1 MSKDN
6 LPVGK
11 AVLSLGV
18 ALDGPVLVDLT
29 KMPHMLIGGS
39 TGSGKTFLV
48 LSLIKQALDK
58 AMQVYILDM
67 KGGVDY
73 PRSWKGTRCSYND
86 SRETILSVLSQL
98 VDTLED
104 RKLAFSYL
112 EQEIG
117 KSCPNIDIYNR
128 LNPEHAFSRIMV
140 VCDEL
145 AEVTDT
151 TGMDKPNKELVNAI
165 VGKLGTLARLGRAFG
180 IHLVM
185 ALQRPDASALP
196 GQIKNNADVRAC
208 GRAEMCCP
216 LSSWIMGT
224 LLICRRIFQAGLSPI
239 WMAVQFSRA
248 TCSLI
253 WTMKILT
260 LMIRGDM
267 TMAQKKINDY
277 GTGIPYNEVEALA
290 RVLLP
295 EIQAFFQSEEGQ
307 REFAEWKAH
316 QGAHAA

>member
-1 MSKDN
+1 MNLFEAVKD
-6 LPVGK
+6 
-11 AVLSLGV
+11 AVPTRTAAEHYGIEVKRNGMACCPFHDDRTPSMKVDKRFHCFGCQE
-18 ALDGPVLVDLT
+18 DGDV
-29 KMPHMLIGGS
+29 
-39 TGSGKTFLV
+39 
-48 LSLIKQALDK
+48 
-58 AMQVYILDM
+58 
-67 KGGVDY
+67 
-73 PRSWKGTRCSYND
+73 
-86 SRETILSVLSQL
+86 
-98 VDTLED
+98 
-104 RKLAFSYL
+104 
-112 EQEIG
+112 
-117 KSCPNIDIYNR
+117 ID
-128 LNPEHAFSRIMV
+128 F
-140 VCDEL
+140 
-145 AEVTDT
+145 
-151 TGMDKPNKELVNAI
+151 

-248 TCSLI
+248 TCFLI

-316 QGAHAA
+316 QGTHAA